1 MSVKYFED
9 INTFLETIG
18 IPLMTHQDFYIVK
31 FEDHN
36 YNINSPKVAY
46 KHDYF
51 EISFTIGYNALV
63 SIEDKTRNTLDYNL
77 SFTSPGQT
85 VRWEMNEDVPKDSLS
100 FMILFK
106 SEFLPFINHVFN
118 LFETFPFFN
127 NFTRSSYQLNQE
139 QITMFTRCF
148 YDLYQENV
156 LDNQTSIPIL
166 QSYLTAL
173 LFKAKRELKFS
184 EKISYLKSRREEIT
198 YNFEHLIKQTKKKH
212 QPIKYFADL
221 LHISPIYLSEC
232 IKKTT
237 DKTAKQMIDEYIVL
251 EAKSLLKQ
259 STCSIYEVAYTL
271 GFEDDSNF
279 VKYFKKQTGL
289 TPKQFKIYGG

>member
-106 SEFLPFINHVFN
+106 PEFLPFINHVFN

-148 YDLYQENV
+148 YDLYQENA

-259 STCSIYEVAYTL
+259 SSSSIYEVAFTL

-289 TPKQFKIYGG
+289 TPKQFKIYG

>member
-36 YNINSPKVAY
+36 YNVNSPKVAY

-85 VRWEMNEDVPKDSLS
+85 VRWEMKEDVPEDSLS

-106 SEFLPFINHVFN
+106 PEFLPFINHVFN

-148 YDLYQENV
+148 YDLYQENA
-156 LDNQTSIPIL
+156 LDNQVSIPIL

-259 STCSIYEVAYTL
+259 SSSSIYEVAFTL

-289 TPKQFKIYGG
+289 TPKQFKIYG